1 MKRAAGF
8 AVLLVLGILTAYVIG
23 FQKNFGEELP
33 YDNEFNGLKDRIVI
47 KFSHVVAEN
56 SPKGLAAAYFAQR
69 VKEKSNDRIE
79 IQVFPNGMRHSETTE
94 VAALQRGEIQMIAPS
109 FSNLNVIDPAW
120 LVMDLPFAFK
130 DQAEVDQALNG
141 ELGKRLS
148 QTLEPFGMKGV
159 AFWSNGFRQMTNN
172 THPLRT
178 PTDFRGLKFRIQP
191 SRVLDRQFEA
201 LGAST
206 ISTPFNEIYHSLE
219 TGAADGQE
227 NTISNILTKRFYQV
241 QRYMTISNHSYLGY
255 AVIFNKSYWDSLPSD
270 AKLVLQEALEETTRW
285 NNRKIMDENASR
297 LSQLRQTGDITITR
311 LSEDERMLWRKCLRV
326 LYPEFTP
333 IIGSDLM
340 NMIQGP

>member
-8 AVLLVLGILTAYVIG
+8 GVLLVLGILTAYVIG
-23 FQKNFGEELP
+23 FQKNFNDELP
-33 YDNEFNGLKDRIVI
+33 YDNEFTGLKDRIVI

-79 IQVFPNGMRHSETTE
+79 IQVFPNGMRYSEATE

-109 FSNLNVIDPAW
+109 FSNLNAIDPAW
-120 LVMDLPFAFK
+120 MVMDLPFAFK

-148 QTLEPFGMKGV
+148 QTLDPYGMKGV

-172 THPLRT
+172 ARPIRK
-178 PTDFRGLKFRIQP
+178 PADFAGLKFRIQP
-191 SRVLDRQFEA
+191 SQVLERQFET

-219 TGAADGQE
+219 TRTADGQE
-227 NTISNILTKRFYQV
+227 NTISNIFTKRFYQV

-255 AVIFNKSYWDSLPSD
+255 AVIFNKSYWDRLPSD

-285 NNRKIMDENASR
+285 NKLKTYENANR
-297 LSQLRQTGDITITR
+297 LNQLQQTGDIKITY
-311 LSEDERMLWRKCLRV
+311 LSDDERKLWRERLRV

-340 NMIQGP
+340 DMIQGP

>member
-8 AVLLVLGILTAYVIG
+8 GVLLVLGILTASVIG
-23 FQKNFGEELP
+23 FQKNFGEDLP
-33 YDNEFNGLKDRIVI
+33 YDNEFTGLKDRIVI

-56 SPKGLAAAYFAQR
+56 SPKGLAAAHFAQR

-79 IQVFPNGMRHSETTE
+79 IQVFPNGMRYSETTE

-109 FSNLNVIDPAW
+109 FSNLNAIDPAW
-120 LVMDLPFAFK
+120 LVMDLPFAFEN
-130 DQAEVDQALNG
+130 QAEVDQALNG
-141 ELGKRLS
+141 KLGKRLS
-148 QTLEPFGMKGV
+148 QTLDPFGMKGV

-172 THPLRT
+172 AHPIST
-178 PTDFRGLKFRIQP
+178 PADFTGLKFRIQP
-191 SRVLDRQFEA
+191 SRVLERQFEA

-206 ISTPFNEIYHSLE
+206 ISTPFNEIYHNLE
-219 TGAADGQE
+219 TGTADGQE

-255 AVIFNKSYWDSLPSD
+255 AVVFNKSYWDRLPSD

-285 NNRKIMDENASR
+285 NKRETDENANR
-297 LSQLRQTGDITITR
+297 LRQLQQTGDIKITH
-311 LSEDERMLWRKCLRV
+311 LSEGERKLWREQLRV

-340 NMIQGP
+340 DMIQGP

>member
-8 AVLLVLGILTAYVIG
+8 GILLVLGILTASVIG
-23 FQKNFGEELP
+23 FQKDFGEELP
-33 YDNEFNGLKDRIVI
+33 YDNEFIGLKDRIVI

-56 SPKGLAAAYFAQR
+56 SPKGLATAHFAQR

-79 IQVFPNGMRHSETTE
+79 IQVFPNGIRYSETTE

-109 FSNLNVIDPAW
+109 FSNLNAIDQAW
-120 LVMDLPFAFK
+120 LVMDLPFAFE

-141 ELGKRLS
+141 KLGKRLS
-148 QTLEPFGMKGV
+148 QTLDPFGMKGV

-172 THPLRT
+172 AHPLST
-178 PTDFRGLKFRIQP
+178 PTDFTGLKFRIQP
-191 SRVLDRQFEA
+191 SLVLERQFEV

-206 ISTPFNEIYHSLE
+206 ISTPFNEIYHNLE
-219 TGAADGQE
+219 TGTADGQE

-241 QRYMTISNHSYLGY
+241 QRNMTISNHSYLGY
-255 AVIFNKSYWDSLPSD
+255 AVVINKSYWDRLPSD

-285 NNRKIMDENASR
+285 NKREIDENANR
-297 LSQLRQTGDITITR
+297 LRQLQQTGDIKITH
-311 LSEDERMLWRKCLRV
+311 LSEGERKLWREKLRV

-340 NMIQGP
+340 DMIQGP